1 MIIEINT
8 ESLVN
13 LRITPDEY
21 LYLYLLHHKA
31 YDILDTL
38 NLNVAYEDLQTKGY
52 IKLGQD
58 VQSHVVRSAFTE
70 TFSTPFLQM
79 WHGLLSHFPLKVN
92 SKTGV
97 RVLRAK
103 DAMAKA
109 NEKARLRYQKYV
121 GGNIHKHNEVIKAL
135 QTELD
140 IRRKGDQLEYMQ
152 QLTTWVNNHTWEK
165 YIGLDESNTESR
177 SIRITRQL

>member
-58 VQSHVVRSAFTE
+58 VQSHVVRPAFTE

-109 NEKARLRYQKYV
+109 NEKARQANDHRRDHSTKTDPAVRLGCRDIAVKNLA
-121 GGNIHKHNEVIKAL
+121 GGFQAHAV
-135 QTELD
+135 
-140 IRRKGDQLEYMQ
+140 
-152 QLTTWVNNHTWEK
+152 
-165 YIGLDESNTESR
+165 
-177 SIRITRQL
+177 

>member
-1 MIIEINT
+1 
-8 ESLVN
+8 
-13 LRITPDEY
+13 
-21 LYLYLLHHKA
+21 
-31 YDILDTL
+31 
-38 NLNVAYEDLQTKGY
+38 
-52 IKLGQD
+52 
-58 VQSHVVRSAFTE
+58 
-70 TFSTPFLQM
+70 M

>member
-1 MIIEINT
+1 MLIEINT

-13 LRITPDEY
+13 LRITSDEY

-38 NLNVAYEDLQTKGY
+38 NLNVQHEDLQTKGY

-58 VQSHVVRSAFTE
+58 VQSHVVREKFTSQF
-70 TFSTPFLQM
+70 TTPFLQM

-92 SKTGV
+92 TKSGV
-97 RVLRAK
+97 RILRAK
-103 DAMAKA
+103 DSMAKA
-109 NEKARLRYQKYV
+109 NEKARIRYQKYV
-121 GGNIHKHNEVIKAL
+121 GNDINKHNEVIKAL

-140 IRRKGDQLEYMQ
+140 IRRKGNGLEYMQ
-152 QLTTWVNNHTWEK
+152 QLVTWVNNHTWEK
-165 YIGLDESNTESR
+165 YIGLDESTESG
-177 SIRITRQL
+177 SSRITRQL

>member
-1 MIIEINT
+1 MLIEVNT

-13 LRITPDEY
+13 LRITSDEY

-38 NLNVAYEDLQTKGY
+38 NLNVQHEDLQTKGY

-58 VQSHVVRSAFTE
+58 VQSHVVREKFTSQF
-70 TFSTPFLQM
+70 TTPFLQM

-92 SKTGV
+92 TKSGV
-97 RVLRAK
+97 RILRAK
-103 DAMAKA
+103 DSMA
-109 NEKARLRYQKYV
+109 NV
-121 GGNIHKHNEVIKAL
+121 GNDINKHNEVIKAL

-140 IRRKGDQLEYMQ
+140 IRRKGNGLEYMQ
-152 QLTTWVNNHTWEK
+152 QLVTWVNNHTWEK
-165 YIGLDESNTESR
+165 YIGLDESESK
-177 SIRITRQL
+177 SGSARITRQL